1 MMAKLQMHDPIRVM
15 LVDDHP
21 LVRDGIKALLDSS
34 GMVVAGEASDG
45 AEAAE
50 LAMQVQP
57 DVVLMDVRMPRIDG
71 LEATRQL
78 KAAMPEV
85 AVIIVTSFESQ
96 DYLLRAIEAGAAG
109 YVLKGVSRQLLME
122 AIRVVAEGGTMFDS
136 SMVTEMASRAASYGR
151 DGEAV
156 AAS

>member
-1 MMAKLQMHDPIRVM
+1 MVSRAELQEPIRVM
-15 LVDDHP
+15 LIDDHP
-21 LVRDGIKALLDSS
+21 VVRDGIKALLASA
-34 GMVVAGEASDG
+34 GMAVAGEASDG
-45 AEAAE
+45 TLAAE
-50 LAMQVQP
+50 LAVEVQP
-57 DVVLMDVRMPRIDG
+57 DVVLMDVRMPGMDG

-78 KAAMPEV
+78 KAAAPDV

-122 AIRVVAEGGTMFDS
+122 AIRVVAEGGTMFEP
-136 SMVTEMASRAASYGR
+136 SMVTEMANRAASQMAHE
-151 DGEAV
+151 EAA